1 MIKMHIFDMDHT
13 LIEADCDVTWKEF
26 LVSEKIAPP
35 EALIEADKFFDD
47 YNRGC
52 MDQDKFNA
60 FQLREFIGK
69 TESEMAEISEAHFKK
84 MILPNIRPMAEKQVE
99 KVLAENL
106 PCAILTSTNKVIARP
121 VAEYF
126 GIPELYGTA
135 LELVN
140 GRYTGQI
147 SGTYCAGSGKC
158 TILGQI
164 CAEKKISASDV
175 AAYGDS
181 VNDAPLLGA
190 VGYPFA
196 VSPSKKLLETAQQN
210 NWTIL
215 DWRLDKI

>member
-1 MIKMHIFDMDHT
+1 MISMHIFDMDHT

-52 MDQDKFNA
+52 MDQNKFND
-60 FQLREFIGK
+60 FQLREFINR
-69 TESEMAEISEAHFKK
+69 TEAEMAEISAAHFKK
-84 MILPNIRPMAEKQVE
+84 MILPNIRPLAEKQISE
-99 KVLAENL
+99 VLSKNL
-106 PCAILTSTNKVIARP
+106 PCAILTSTNSVIARP

-126 GIPELYGTA
+126 GIKELYGTL
-135 LELVN
+135 LELEN
-140 GRYTGQI
+140 GRYTGKI
-147 SGTYCAGSGKC
+147 SGTYCAGEGKC
-158 TILGQI
+158 TVLKQI
-164 CAEKKISASDV
+164 CAGKNISPTDV

-181 VNDAPLLGA
+181 VNDAPLLKA
-190 VGYPFA
+190 VGHPFA
-196 VSPSKKLLETAQQN
+196 VSPSEKLRQIAEQN